1 MGEEDALK
9 AATFRRLHPRLY
21 LERFLAEDVRPDGRA
36 EDEFRGLAVNV
47 GAFLLAHVTLALMCP
62 SRIHHKRG
70 WVGTRETGRHDRRLR
85 REGGNCGT

>member
-36 EDEFRGLAVNV
+36 EVEFRKLAVNV
-47 GAFLLAHVTLALMCP
+47 GAFSLSYCYTMLTYC
-62 SRIHHKRG
+62 RIDHERG
-70 WVGTRETGRHDRRLR
+70 WLGSCEARRHNCRLR
-85 REGGNCGT
+85 RQAGDRGT